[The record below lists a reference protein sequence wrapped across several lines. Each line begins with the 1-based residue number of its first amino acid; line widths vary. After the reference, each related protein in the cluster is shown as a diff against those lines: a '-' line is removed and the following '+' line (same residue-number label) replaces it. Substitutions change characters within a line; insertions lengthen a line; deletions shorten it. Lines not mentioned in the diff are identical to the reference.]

1 MHHGAVRIGEAARRL
16 GVAVHVLRHWDAEG
30 VVVPDRTPAG
40 HREYTEEHLQ
50 RLRVLRACQK
60 VGLSLAEVRLVLHRD
75 EAGRASVI
83 EHHLARIRRQR
94 AHLDASETFLAH
106 VIACEHDLLTRCPA
120 CSAYASS
127 PSKVPFRGT

>member
-1 MHHGAVRIGEAARRL
+1 MRIGEAARRL

-40 HREYTEEHLQ
+40 HREYTEEHLH
-50 RLRVLRACQK
+50 RMRVLRACQE

-75 EAGRASVI
+75 EASRASVI

-94 AHLDASETFLAH
+94 AHLDATETFLAH
-106 VIACEHDLLTRCPA
+106 VVACEHDLLTRCPA
-120 CSAYASS
+120 CSAYAVTS
-127 PSKVPFRGT
+127 PAGPSRAT